1 MYLIHYIPGLLVGF
15 LSTFE
20 IYIYI
25 GNVVAMMSYQSNVM
39 SYFKSARGGPLSD
52 VII

>member
-1 MYLIHYIPGLLVGF
+1 MYLIDYIPGLLVGY

-20 IYIYI
+20 IYI
-25 GNVVAMMSYQSNVM
+25 GNVVAMMFYQSNVM